1 MKVICDKKGGAFTI
15 EYEGEYFKGDS
26 SGPQGNLNKKSK
38 TFSNPEDA
46 AEAVKQILIQKWT

>member
-1 MKVICDKKGGAFTI
+1 MKVICDKKGGAYII
-15 EYEGEYFKGDS
+15 EYEGIYFKSDR
-26 SGPQGNLNKKSK
+26 SGTQANRPKKSK